1 MAGAASGEAEG
12 GAICRCMGG
21 FGISG
26 VAGVGVV
33 TDSSRDPWEGYSGVC
48 GCMGL
53 AQRKENQR
61 LTGAVEV
68 TVQTISRGEI
78 RVSGLS
84 PMDGSLLD
92 RYAEAPM
99 ACGRV

>member
-1 MAGAASGEAEG
+1 MAG
-12 GAICRCMGG
+12 I
-21 FGISG
+21 
-26 VAGVGVV
+26 GVV

-61 LTGAVEV
+61 LTECAVEV
-68 TVQTISRGEI
+68 TVRTISRGEI

-92 RYAEAPM
+92 RCTETPM

>member
-1 MAGAASGEAEG
+1 MH
-12 GAICRCMGG
+12 
-21 FGISG
+21 GISATEREPA
-26 VAGVGVV
+26 V
-33 TDSSRDPWEGYSGVC
+33 DEC
-48 GCMGL
+48 
-53 AQRKENQR
+53 
-61 LTGAVEV
+61 AVEV